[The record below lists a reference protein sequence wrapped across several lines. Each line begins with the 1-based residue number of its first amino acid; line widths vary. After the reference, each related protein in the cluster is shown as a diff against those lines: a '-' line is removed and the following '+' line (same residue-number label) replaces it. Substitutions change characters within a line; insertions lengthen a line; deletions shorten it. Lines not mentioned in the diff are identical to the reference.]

1 MIVYFSIFFITID
14 FGFLIINIFF
24 LRTSK
29 HIGGAVASGVI
40 AKSLLGLFPPIADAG
55 LISEDT
61 PKMRNDFA
69 KFTIITVCFKFLTIY
84 SLPMLPRQ
92 EKETRA
98 IYEKKEQS
106 IVWATVTVV
115 SFIVAFLYISVVIFV
130 PIHNLPFLYTVLAI
144 ALIWCISIP
153 ACVIYWPI
161 FAKKEKF
168 DWKIFI

>member
-1 MIVYFSIFFITID
+1 MI
-14 FGFLIINIFF
+14 
-24 LRTSK
+24 
-29 HIGGAVASGVI
+29 
-40 AKSLLGLFPPIADAG
+40 
-55 LISEDT
+55 
-61 PKMRNDFA
+61 
-69 KFTIITVCFKFLTIY
+69 
-84 SLPMLPRQ
+84 PRQ

-106 IVWATVTVV
+106 ILWATVTVV
-115 SFIVAFLYISVVIFV
+115 SFIVTFLYIAVTIFV
-130 PIHNLPFLYTVLAI
+130 PIQNLAFLYTVLAI

>member
-1 MIVYFSIFFITID
+1 M
-14 FGFLIINIFF
+14 
-24 LRTSK
+24 
-29 HIGGAVASGVI
+29 
-40 AKSLLGLFPPIADAG
+40 KSLLPFFPYIADAG
-55 LISEDT
+55 IISEDT
-61 PKMRNDFA
+61 PEMRNDFA
-69 KFTIITVCFKFLTIY
+69 QFLIITLFFKCLAIY

-115 SFIVAFLYISVVIFV
+115 SFIVTFLYISVTIFV
-130 PIHNLPFLYTVLAI
+130 PIQNHAFLYTVLAI
-144 ALIWCISIP
+144 ATIWCISIP

>member
-1 MIVYFSIFFITID
+1 M
-14 FGFLIINIFF
+14 
-24 LRTSK
+24 
-29 HIGGAVASGVI
+29 
-40 AKSLLGLFPPIADAG
+40 IADAG
-55 LISEDT
+55 IISEDT
-61 PKMRNDFA
+61 PEMRNDFA
-69 KFTIITVCFKFLTIY
+69 LFTIITLCFKCLAIY
-84 SLPMLPRQ
+84 SLPMIPRQ

-106 IVWATVTVV
+106 ILWATVTVV
-115 SFIVAFLYISVVIFV
+115 SFIVTFLYIAVTIFV
-130 PIHNLPFLYTVLAI
+130 PIQNLAFLYTVLAI